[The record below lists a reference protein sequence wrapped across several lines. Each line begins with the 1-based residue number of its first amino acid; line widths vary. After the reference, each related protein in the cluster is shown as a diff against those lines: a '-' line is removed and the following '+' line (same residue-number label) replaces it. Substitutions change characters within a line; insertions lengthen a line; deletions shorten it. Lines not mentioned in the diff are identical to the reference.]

1 MILIQQLKDKW
12 LLMYQKIQIF
22 EKDCLMPRI
31 LKLVKLV
38 LLNKLMVFEL
48 T

>member
-1 MILIQQLKDKW
+1 MILREQLKDKW

-31 LKLVKLV
+31 LKLVKLK
-38 LLNKLMVFEL
+38 LLNRLPIL
-48 T
+48 